1 MDGRANHSSNSFHI
15 GNTMPGSRTLM

>member
-1 MDGRANHSSNSFHI
+1 MDVRANHSSNSFHI